1 MCGSLGKEHVM
12 KKLVIALAVAFVA
25 WYLFTQPAK
34 SADVVHGALDMVTQ
48 AFNAVI
54 TFLNALFS

>member
-1 MCGSLGKEHVM
+1 M

-48 AFNAVI
+48 AFDAVI